1 MERLTIKNRKVNM
14 SLMRLPVIVLGVC
27 LVIGFGCKQK
37 AEEAPKGPIRI
48 GGSLSLTGRF
58 AELGKPTHEGYLL
71 WAKHVNAKGGLL
83 GRPVELLI
91 YDDKSDPQTS
101 VYMYQQLI

>member
-1 MERLTIKNRKVNM
+1 VERLTIKNRKVNM

-27 LVIGFGCKQK
+27 LVIGFGCTQK
-37 AEEAPKGPIRI
+37 PEEAPKGPIRI
-48 GGSLSLTGRF
+48 GGSMSLTGRF
-58 AELGKPTHEGYLL
+58 TEQGNYIHQGYQL